1 MAQQQQFVKVSSSF
15 KDREM
20 LSDSELSED
29 YDEDAYF
36 QDFED
41 QARLPQELK
50 MH

>member
-15 KDREM
+15 KDHEM
-20 LSDSELSED
+20 LSDSDLSED

-41 QARLPQELK
+41 
-50 MH
+50 